1 MRLKVSFLP
10 KSRPPISIEGLLGFV
25 KPLGLS
31 AAAEAIIGLSREKA
45 ALHAL
50 SSAYWSE
57 MQKLELAQGE
67 WKRYRSNPR

>member
-1 MRLKVSFLP
+1 MRFMVLFIPESHPL
-10 KSRPPISIEGLLGFV
+10 ISIEGLLGFI

-50 SSAYWSE
+50 GSAYWSK
-57 MQKLELAQGE
+57 M
-67 WKRYRSNPR
+67 